1 MKDLWSLINF
11 LKVNPFTDKQ
21 WWRRT
26 IERPLEKGDES
37 ALKYEFIFNIL
48 TRVMAPFGIQKI
60 LLYSGSFTIKHCE

>member
-26 IERPLEKGDES
+26 IERPLEEGDKI
-37 ALKYEFIFNIL
+37 ALKYVNKQ
-48 TRVMAPFGIQKI
+48 V
-60 LLYSGSFTIKHCE
+60 